1 MRWLLAPQTGVRR
14 AGAEKRLR
22 IPPGGHSAKIP
33 MSVTYD
39 KNNPFTASLVERR
52 RLSAPNGQKE
62 TSHFSVS
69 LKGSGLTYTCGDSLG
84 VFPTN
89 NPKSVDAFLKAA
101 RLTGEESVLI
111 PKDTAPLTLRDAVTR
126 RLALNGPTY
135 KFVQLLHDRAT
146 DPAQKAAL
154 AERIAEADPEKKK
167 AWLADREFVDLLEEN
182 PSATI
187 TAQEFVENLR
197 RLMPRLYSISSSP
210 AKYPDEIHLTVAV
223 VRYETNGRS
232 REGVCSTY
240 LADRAR
246 LNQPDLPV
254 FVANSHFGLPP
265 DDTIPVIMVGPGT
278 GVAPFRSFVMD
289 RATRGAKGRNWLFF
303 GDQRRASDFLY
314 ESEWNEWVASGAL
327 TRLDLAFSR
336 DQEKKIYVQDRMREN
351 GAELWKWIAAGAYF
365 YVCGDA
371 KRMAKD
377 VDAALHEIIAQHG
390 GMTPEAAI
398 EFVKQ
403 LKKDNRYQRD
413 VY

>member
-1 MRWLLAPQTGVRR
+1 MS
-14 AGAEKRLR
+14 
-22 IPPGGHSAKIP
+22 IPH
-33 MSVTYD
+33 D
-39 KNNPFTASLVERR
+39 KNNPFAAELIERR

-89 NPKSVDAFLKAA
+89 NPASVDAFLKAA
-101 RLTGEESVLI
+101 RLTGDEAVLI
-111 PKDTAPLTLRDAVTR
+111 PKDTSPITLRDAITR

-146 DPAQKAAL
+146 SAAEKAAL

-182 PSATI
+182 PSAVI
-187 TAQEFVENLR
+187 TAQEFVENFR

-210 AKYPDEIHLTVAV
+210 AKYPEEIHLTVAV
-223 VRYETNGRS
+223 VRYETNGRT

-246 LNQPDLPV
+246 MNQPDLPV
-254 FVANSHFGLPP
+254 FVANSHFGLPA
-265 DDTIPVIMVGPGT
+265 DDNIPVIMVGPGT

-289 RATRGAKGRNWLFF
+289 RATRGAKGPNWLFF
-303 GDQRRASDFLY
+303 GDQRRSADFLY
-314 ESEWNEWVASGAL
+314 ESEWNEWQQAGVL

-336 DQEKKIYVQDRMREN
+336 DQAQKIYVQDRMREN
-351 GAELWKWIAAGAYF
+351 GAELWKWISAGAYF

-403 LKKDNRYQRD
+403 LKKAERYQRD

>member
-1 MRWLLAPQTGVRR
+1 MSAP
-14 AGAEKRLR
+14 
-22 IPPGGHSAKIP
+22 H
-33 MSVTYD
+33 D
-39 KNNPFTASLVERR
+39 KTNPFPARLVDRR
-52 RLSAPNGQKE
+52 RLTAPGGQKE
-62 TSHFSVS
+62 TLHFSVS

-84 VFPTN
+84 VFPAN
-89 NPKSVDAFLKAA
+89 NPASVDALLKAA

-111 PKDTAPLTLRDAVTR
+111 PKDTAPLSLREALTR

-135 KFVQLLHDRAT
+135 KFVQLLESRAT

-154 AERIAEADPEKKK
+154 AARIAEADPEAKK
-167 AWLADREFVDLLEEN
+167 AWLADREFTDLLEEF
-182 PSATI
+182 PSAPV
-187 TAQEFVENLR
+187 TAQELAENLR

-210 AKYPDEIHLTVAV
+210 ARYPEEIHLTVAV
-223 VRYETNGRS
+223 VRYETNGRK

-246 LNQPDLPV
+246 MEQPDLPV
-254 FVANSHFGLPP
+254 FVANSHFGLPA
-265 DDTIPVIMVGPGT
+265 DDNVPVIMVGPGT

-303 GDQRRASDFLY
+303 GDQRRSSDFLY
-314 ESEWNEWVASGAL
+314 EQEWSEWLKSGAL

-336 DQEKKIYVQDRMREN
+336 DQAQKVYVQDRMRESA
-351 GAELWKWIAAGAYF
+351 AELWKWLQEGAYF

-377 VDAALHEIIAQHG
+377 VDLALHEIIAQQG
-390 GMTPEAAI
+390 GMSPEAAADY
-398 EFVKQ
+398 VKA
-403 LKKDNRYQRD
+403 LKKADRYQRD

>member
-1 MRWLLAPQTGVRR
+1 MS
-14 AGAEKRLR
+14 
-22 IPPGGHSAKIP
+22 IPH
-33 MSVTYD
+33 D
-39 KNNPFTASLVERR
+39 KNNPFAAELIERR

-89 NPKSVDAFLKAA
+89 NPASVNAFLKAA
-101 RLTGEESVLI
+101 RLTGDESVLI
-111 PKDTAPLTLRDAVTR
+111 PKDTTPITLREAITR

-146 DPAQKAAL
+146 SAAEKAAL

-182 PSATI
+182 SSAVI
-187 TAQEFVENLR
+187 TAQEFVENFR

-223 VRYETNGRS
+223 VRYETNGRT

-254 FVANSHFGLPP
+254 FVANSHFGLPA
-265 DDTIPVIMVGPGT
+265 DDNIPIIMVGPGT

-289 RATRGAKGRNWLFF
+289 RATRGAKGPNWLFF
-303 GDQRRASDFLY
+303 GDQRRSADFLY
-314 ESEWNEWVASGAL
+314 ESEWNEWQKSGVL

-336 DQEKKIYVQDRMREN
+336 DQEQKIYVQDRMREN
-351 GAELWKWIAAGAYF
+351 GAELWKWISAGAYF

-403 LKKDNRYQRD
+403 LKKAERYQRD